1 MPIDDRFYLAP
12 NVARIRLN
20 KGDDAHFLSQIIAN
34 KTFYNQVIYPL
45 IATSSQP
52 ALSMENIRKFNI
64 MLPTLEEQQKLGKIF
79 RKIDGLITVNQD
91 K

>member
-20 KGDDAHFLSQIIAN
+20 KDDDAHFLSQIIAN
-34 KTFYNQVIYPL
+34 KTFYNQFIYPL

-52 ALSMENIRKFNI
+52 ALRMENIRKFNI
-64 MLPTLEEQQKLGKIF
+64 MLPTLEEQQKLGNIF